1 MKRLLITGGP
11 VHAHLD
17 AVKIITNKFKGGLMA
32 DLIKQFFSGLGG
44 YNCSVTYLTSKDA
57 IQPNVPFALDL
68 TVVHHNGFQDYRQK
82 VLELSKDMD
91 GVILGAAVANLI
103 PLHPLE
109 GKFPSHNY
117 KVGDVIPIDFTIA
130 PRVIDEVK
138 KVNPKVHLFGFKL
151 LSGVPHDELISAAYG
166 VLLESKAT
174 AVFANDAKDLTTKYA
189 VTKER
194 GEHTM
199 DNRGIADFVMDCLND
214 EYYKTIPIESTSD
227 KVHHYNVLV
236 DTFST
241 FVFLFDKYKHEFYE
255 TEEGY
260 VFGTVAMRNK
270 NGGFFTTGRGKKE
283 LDGMVFVLNVDHK
296 SRVVESL
303 NEKPSLNTPLLDW
316 IFKTNPKVK
325 AIVHLHNF
333 DGLSY
338 VPVLPYAIPGTV
350 KDSKRDIHTSFII
363 EGHGTFLLLDDKLN
377 II

>member
-1 MKRLLITGGP
+1 MKKLLITGGP

-17 AVKIITNKFKGGLMA
+17 AVKIITNRFKGGLMV
-32 DLIKQFFSGLGG
+32 DLVRHFLNTQH
-44 YNCSVTYLTSKDA
+44 CSVTYLASKDSV
-57 IQPNVPFALDL
+57 QPIPFALDL
-68 TVVHHNGFQDYRQK
+68 TEVHHNGFQDYRQK
-82 VLELSKDMD
+82 VLELSKGMD

-174 AVFANDAKDLTTKYA
+174 AVFANDAKELTTKY
-189 VTKER
+189 VITKER

-199 DNRGIADFVMDCLND
+199 NNEGIADFVMGCLND
-214 EYYKTIPIESTSD
+214 EYYKTEIPP
-227 KVHHYNVLV
+227 
-236 DTFST
+236 TFSIYDVYDGSDLILFNKLVGKYSKE
-241 FVFLFDKYKHEFYE
+241 FVSVK
-255 TEEGY
+255 EGY
-260 VFGTVAMRNK
+260 VFGTVAVK
-270 NGGFFTTGRGKKE
+270 GDKGYILTTERGKKE
-283 LDGMVFVLNVDHK
+283 LGDMVIVRNVDHQ
-296 SRVVESL
+296 SHTVVSA
-303 NEKPSLNTPLLDW
+303 EKPSLNTPLLDW

-325 AIVHLHNF
+325 AIVHYHNF
-333 DGLSY
+333 DGISY
-338 VPVLPYAIPGTV
+338 VPVLPYATPGTV
-350 KDSKRDIHTSFII
+350 RDSKRDIHTSFII

-377 II
+377 VI